1 MLKLLLASPARYI
14 GVLGPRK
21 RTQPMLQELAANGEY
36 DVTLKDGDSARLYAP
51 VGLDIGANT
60 PAEIALSVIAQMRAV
75 MAARDGGQ
83 LRRRHAPIHD
93 GQDVRLR
100 LAKRLFHFRLDH
112 LCGKRIRKLPVG
124 EQLRGA

>member
-1 MLKLLLASPARYI
+1 MLKFLLASPARYI

-21 RTQPMLQELAANGEY
+21 RTQRMRQEY

-51 VGLDIGANT
+51 VGLDIGADT
-60 PAEIALSVIAQMRAV
+60 PAEIALSVIAEMRAV

-93 GQDVRLR
+93 GQDVRIASRETAVPPFGLSIFA
-100 LAKRLFHFRLDH
+100 LT
-112 LCGKRIRKLPVG
+112 GKRIHKLPVG
-124 EQLRGA
+124 EPLREA